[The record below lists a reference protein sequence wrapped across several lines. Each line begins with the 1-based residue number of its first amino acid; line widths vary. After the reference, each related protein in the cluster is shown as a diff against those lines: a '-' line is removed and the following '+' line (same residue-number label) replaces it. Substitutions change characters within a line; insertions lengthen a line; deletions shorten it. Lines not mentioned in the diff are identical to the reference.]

1 VFAAEHLLDLA
12 RLHFLIERVERL
24 PELRFDRLAAFSP
37 LNEHGEI
44 VAPLAERRNE
54 LVLLLEP
61 AAALQHFLGF
71 GLIVPEI
78 RRGGARLET
87 G

>member
-1 VFAAEHLLDLA
+1 VFAAQHLLDLA
-12 RLHFLIERVERL
+12 GLHFLVERVKRL
-24 PELRFDRLAAFSP
+24 PQFRFDRLAAIGP

-44 VAPLAERRNE
+44 VAAFAKRLDQ
-54 LVLLLEP
+54 LVLLFQP
-61 AAALQHFLGF
+61 AAALQYFLRF